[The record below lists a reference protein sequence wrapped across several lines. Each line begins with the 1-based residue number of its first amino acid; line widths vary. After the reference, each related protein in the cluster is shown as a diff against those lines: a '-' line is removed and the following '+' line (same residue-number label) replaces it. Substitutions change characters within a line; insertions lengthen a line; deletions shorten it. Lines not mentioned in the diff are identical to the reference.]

1 VLEECDLPVRKALTS
16 RDEAG
21 FSMIEIMVVV
31 LILGV
36 VLTALFGVLDS
47 MTRNDRRQQALQTNQ
62 EGARFAMVQMGQ
74 DLRAANPVE
83 PLSTAAAY
91 ATEFEAAVLNA
102 AGTSTTYVRWQL
114 SGTTLSRS
122 VLSAPGGTAVSTKT
136 MLSNVENTSQGVTLF
151 RWYDSSGTELTGTD
165 NSPSDFSNC
174 TVRVHISIVA
184 ASDPGPL
191 PFSEN
196 SDAEVRNRLPGGIG
210 C

>member
-1 VLEECDLPVRKALTS
+1 MTK

-31 LILGV
+31 LILGI

-62 EGARFAMVQMGQ
+62 ETVRLAMVQMGQ
-74 DLRAANPVE
+74 DLRASNPIE
-83 PLSTAAAY
+83 PLTATTDY
-91 ATEFEAAVLNA
+91 ANKFEAAVLTPS
-102 AGTSTTYVRWQL
+102 GSTQYVRWQL
-114 SGTTLSRS
+114 SGTTLTRS
-122 VLSAPGGTAVSTKT
+122 ILSAPGGTALSTRT
-136 MLSNVENTSQGVTLF
+136 VLTNVQNPTLGLPMF
-151 RWYDSSGTELTGTD
+151 RWYNSDGSELDSSANTTG
-165 NSPSDFSNC
+165 DFANC
-174 TVRVHISIVA
+174 TVRVHITIAA

-191 PFSEN
+191 PFQEN

>member
-1 VLEECDLPVRKALTS
+1 MTDQR

-31 LILGV
+31 LILGI

-62 EGARFAMVQMGQ
+62 ETTRFAMVQMGE
-74 DLRAANPVE
+74 DLRAANPLE
-83 PLSTAAAY
+83 PLSTTAAY
-91 ATEFEAAVLNA
+91 ATEFEAAVLNST
-102 AGTSTTYVRWQL
+102 GTSTTYVRWQL
-114 SGTTLSRS
+114 TGTTLSRS
-122 VLSAPGGTAVSTKT
+122 VLSAPGGTAVTTKT
-136 MLSNVENTSQGVTLF
+136 MVLNVQNASQGVTLF
-151 RWYDSSGTELTGTD
+151 RWYNSTGTELTSAANTA
-165 NSPSDFSNC
+165 SDFSNC